1 MRIAA
6 RQRRKERFTSLF
18 LHISIERLGIAFSEL
33 RRDAAAGVDG
43 LTWQD
48 YERDLERNRE
58 DLHAQVQR
66 GAYRALPSQR
76 RYIPKADDRQR
87 SLAPPPAKTNCPESD
102 CRGAQLDL
110 RGRLS
115 WILAW
120 IPSQTRPARRAGRT
134 GSRHLWMAARIR
146 INLAEDAGWPLRRAN
161 RQDFWRAGQSAAVST
176 AGAFLQLFSLTAFCL

>member
-33 RRDAAAGVDG
+33 RKDAAAGVDG
-43 LTWQD
+43 LTWRNE
-48 YERDLERNRE
+48 ERERNLE
-58 DLHAQVQR
+58 DLHARVQR

-115 WILAW
+115 WILCAAET
-120 IPSQTRPARRAGRT
+120 QGKEGR
-134 GSRHLWMAARIR
+134 GRKI
-146 INLAEDAGWPLRRAN
+146 
-161 RQDFWRAGQSAAVST
+161 VS
-176 AGAFLQLFSLTAFCL
+176 